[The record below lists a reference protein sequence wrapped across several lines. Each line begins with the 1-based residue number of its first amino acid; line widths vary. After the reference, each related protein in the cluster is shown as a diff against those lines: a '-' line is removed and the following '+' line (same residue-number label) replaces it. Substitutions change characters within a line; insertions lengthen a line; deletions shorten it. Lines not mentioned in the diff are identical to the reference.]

1 MVRSTKPITFLNAE
15 GQEVTNVPLLANGQA
30 FTLQPS
36 SSSSIAT
43 YALDTQTNDEIPE
56 GTTIN
61 PQTGAISFI
70 PTADEVGKTYNVP
83 VLVRYADFSQMS
95 VTIPVKVVA
104 ATDAQ
109 QYPAVGQDITTPAG
123 IVPPAEKGIKNTAE
137 LPEGTKYSWE
147 NKPIIP
153 NESGKTI
160 NSTVVVT
167 YPDGSQDKVDVPI
180 TTTENEAEKFDNNNK
195 DNALISGLT
204 VTQGEKVAPSDALK
218 AIKDPDANNV
228 KSATFNEN
236 VNTNNIGRQF
246 YPATVTFNDGSTT
259 TVNIPVTV
267 QAPITD
273 ADKYKPETQP
283 IDVPAGGQLPD
294 ASTGIKNKDDLPSGT
309 TIDWDKKPAVPT
321 KPGEKT
327 EGTVKVTYPDGSS
340 TTVPVEVNGTEP
352 SGKETD
358 ADKYKPE
365 TQPID
370 VPAGGQ
376 LPDAS
381 TGIKNKDDL
390 PSGTTIDWDK
400 KPAVPTKPGEKTE
413 GTVKVTYPDGSS
425 TTVPVEVNGTEPS
438 GKETDADKYKPET
451 QPIDVPAGGQL
462 PDASSAIKNKDKMP
476 IGTKYSWKVT
486 PDLSTV
492 GTHTGVITVEFPDG
506 SSVDV
511 MVKTYVDSGLAAKTD
526 NKSITTS
533 NTSYKLREENSNT
546 HIAEAATIAK
556 NKAAQTNKTL
566 PQTDSKSEEIAGILG
581 LAIAAIGSLL
591 GLGLNRKKR
600 QK

>member
-1 MVRSTKPITFLNAE
+1 KPEGQDVNTKTGVVPAAAE
-15 GQEVTNVPLLANGQA
+15 GIANKSD
-30 FTLQPS
+30 LPS
-36 SSSSIAT
+36 
-43 YALDTQTNDEIPE
+43 
-56 GTTIN
+56 
-61 PQTGAISFI
+61 
-70 PTADEVGKTYNVP
+70 
-83 VLVRYADFSQMS
+83 
-95 VTIPVKVVA
+95 
-104 ATDAQ
+104 
-109 QYPAVGQDITTPAG
+109 
-123 IVPPAEKGIKNTAE
+123 
-137 LPEGTKYSWE
+137 GTKYTWKTTPDVSTAG
-147 NKPIIP
+147 NKPA
-153 NESGKTI
+153 TI
-160 NSTVVVT
+160 VVT
-167 YPDGSQDKVDVPI
+167 YPDGS
-180 TTTENEAEKFDNNNK
+180 
-195 DNALISGLT
+195 
-204 VTQGEKVAPSDALK
+204 
-218 AIKDPDANNV
+218 
-228 KSATFNEN
+228 
-236 VNTNNIGRQF
+236 
-246 YPATVTFNDGSTT
+246 STT
-259 TVNIPVTV
+259 VPVEVNGTEPNGKE
-267 QAPITD
+267 TD

-294 ASTGIKNKDDLPSGT
+294 PSTSIKNKDEMPSGT
-309 TIDWDKKPAVPT
+309 KYDWDKKPAVPT
-321 KPGEKT
+321 KPDEKT

-376 LPDAS
+376 LPDPS

-390 PSGTTIDWDK
+390 PSGITIDWDK
-400 KPAVPTKPGEKTE
+400 KPAVPTKPDEKTE

-492 GTHTGVITVEFPDG
+492 GTHTGVITVEFPDV